1 MKLIIIKSVMLFARP
16 VRPKESLLIMNRT
29 IKTLVLTMATIIM
42 AFNNVSC
49 IDSNDSI
56 EYWKPYLAKKYGYFH
71 SDKNDKPFF
80 DSIRDN
86 YLEERF
92 NSMIQDPN
100 EYQSAYLKLAKE
112 FCDKMDWRNTN
123 DLEDRVTEFIDKQ
136 YIHNNYHFNGPSE
149 EVIANI
155 RSHPEL
161 YAENICKILGPI
173 KDLRAEFANH
183 VKAKKVE
190 KENSSGYNR
199 YYVLYSF
206 DDEYFA
212 IVCITE
218 KEDEQSEIQFV
229 SDEKSINDILDQ
241 WEYINM
247 E

>member
-1 MKLIIIKSVMLFARP
+1 MKVKKLFLMMMLCVTSMALLSSCGGDSDSV
-16 VRPKESLLIMNRT
+16 
-29 IKTLVLTMATIIM
+29 
-42 AFNNVSC
+42 
-49 IDSNDSI
+49 
-56 EYWKPYLAKKYGYFH
+56 EYWKPYIVRKYHFH
-71 SDKNDKPFF
+71 SEKYDKNFF
-80 DSIRDN
+80 DYVRDN

-100 EYQSAYLKLAKE
+100 EYQSAYLELAKE
-112 FCDKMDWRNTN
+112 FCDKMDMRNT
-123 DLEDRVTEFIDKQ
+123 DPLENRVAEFIDKD
-136 YIHNNYHFNGPSE
+136 YINNNYHFNGPSK

-155 RSHPEL
+155 KSHPDL
-161 YAENICKILGPI
+161 YVENICKILGSI
-173 KDLRAEFANH
+173 EDLRAEFAKH

-199 YYVLYSF
+199 YYVLYSI

-218 KEDEQSEIQFV
+218 KEEGQSEIQFV
-229 SDEKSINDILDQ
+229 SDGKSINDILDQ